1 MVAGDFN
8 AERLSIPVERQCPF
22 GMPSEYAQLRAERP
36 VATATLPDGDEVWVV
51 TSHEYARQLL
61 ADARLS
67 VNRGHPRFPHPLSRE
82 GATGLRTRGM
92 LSWMDPPEHTECRRM
107 LINEFTIK
115 RLRSLRPAVR
125 EIVDEHLSL
134 MTGSTPPVDLVQA
147 LAVPVT
153 QLVICELLG
162 IPESDRA
169 GFNADINIVLDRAVA
184 PRARLEAWNTLR
196 SYLGDLISGKTAAP
210 ADDLIS
216 RLARKCG
223 EAGKTDHD
231 LLIGLVMNLRTG
243 GHESTANMIA
253 LSVVALLSH
262 PDQLADLRADGSL
275 APQAIEELLRFFSIG
290 DWVTGRVT
298 TDDIVIGDVRIPK
311 GRGVI
316 VLNAAANHD
325 QDVFANPASLD
336 IHREAG
342 RHLAFGHG
350 IHQCIGQNLARL
362 ELEILLTTLFA
373 RIPSLRLAVPA
384 ADLTFVQD
392 GAFHGVREVPVTW

>member
-1 MVAGDFN
+1 VVADNLN
-8 AERLSIPVERQCPF
+8 AEQVSVPMERQCPF
-22 GMPSEYAQLRAERP
+22 GLPPQYARLRAERAVCP
-36 VATATLPDGDEVWVV
+36 ATLPTGDEVWIV
-51 TSHEYARQLL
+51 TSHELSRQLL

-67 VNRGHPRFPHPLSRE
+67 VNRGHPHFPHMQSRA
-82 GATGLRTRGM
+82 GATDLRTRGM
-92 LSWMDPPEHTECRRM
+92 LSWMDPPEHAEYRRM
-107 LINEFTIK
+107 LINEFTVR
-115 RLRSLRPAVR
+115 RLRTLRPAVQ
-125 EIVDEHLSL
+125 EIAAAHVDA
-134 MTGSTPPVDLVQA
+134 MTSGERPVDLVRA

-162 IPESDRA
+162 IPEGERA
-169 GFNADINIVLDRAVA
+169 KFNADIDTVLDRAVA
-184 PRARLEAWNTLR
+184 PQARLDAWNTLR
-196 SYLGDLISGKTAAP
+196 AYLGDLITRKLADPG
-210 ADDLIS
+210 DDLIS
-216 RLARKCG
+216 RLARKYQD
-223 EAGKTDHD
+223 AGKADHD

-262 PDQLADLRADGSL
+262 PDQLADLRADDSL
-275 APQAIEELLRFFSIG
+275 APQAVEELLRFFSVG

-298 TDDIVIGDVRIPK
+298 TDDIVLGGVRIPK

-325 QDVFANPASLD
+325 EEVFAHPATLD

-350 IHQCIGQNLARL
+350 IHQCIGANLARL
-362 ELEILLTTLFA
+362 QMEILLTTLFA
-373 RIPSLRLAVPA
+373 RVPSLRLAVPA
-384 ADLTFVQD
+384 EELAFIKD